1 VREVC
6 TRHEVLLIADE
17 VITGFCRTGRWFAM
31 HHWNVRPDIRA
42 FAKGVTSGYLPLG
55 GIMVSKAVKD
65 AMDTVKPE
73 DRWMHAYTYS
83 GHPACCAVALANLD
97 IMERERLWERAAKL
111 GERLHAG
118 LRAAFDDHPHVGDI
132 RGGKGLL
139 AAVELVEDRG
149 TKANFPADRK
159 LAARLQ
165 AEMVKRG
172 MVTRTRP
179 VVGPH
184 PAPGDSVFF
193 APPLIVSEAEV
204 DRIVA
209 ITRDALKAVL
219 GA

>member
-1 VREVC
+1 
-6 TRHEVLLIADE
+6 
-17 VITGFCRTGRWFAM
+17 
-31 HHWNVRPDIRA
+31 
-42 FAKGVTSGYLPLG
+42 
-55 GIMVSKAVKD
+55 
-65 AMDTVKPE
+65 
-73 DRWMHAYTYS
+73 
-83 GHPACCAVALANLD
+83 
-97 IMERERLWERAAKL
+97 
-111 GERLHAG
+111 
-118 LRAAFDDHPHVGDI
+118 HPHVGDI

>member
-1 VREVC
+1 MR
-6 TRHEVLLIADE
+6 LITAHRILIGAGIAFF
-17 VITGFCRTGRWFAM
+17 VFYAAWQGRLWTA
-31 HHWNVRPDIRA
+31 
-42 FAKGVTSGYLPLG
+42 G
-55 GIMVSKAVKD
+55 GGAVALVQALVSA
-65 AMDTVKPE
+65 
-73 DRWMHAYTYS
+73 
-83 GHPACCAVALANLD
+83 AVALANLD

-118 LRAAFDDHPHVGDI
+118 LRAALGDHPHVGDI

-184 PAPGDSVFF
+184 PAPGDCVFF
-193 APPLIVSEAEV
+193 APPLVVSEAEV

-209 ITRDALKAVL
+209 ITHDALRAVL